1 MIKMKKYLVI
11 DVNNGN
17 YFYLVDDLTELI
29 NEMYECEL
37 FDNEFEVVKG
47 WFFENFKVFV
57 SNSDIIELTKDIE

>member
-1 MIKMKKYLVI
+1 MKKYLVI
-11 DVNNGN
+11 DVNDGN

-29 NEMYECEL
+29 IEMYECEL